1 MIMINLKIY
10 YEIYLPTRSSPFS
23 TSCNLKAK
31 LLVGLSIA
39 LDSSSVFLIGVI
51 RRRGGVFHF
60 FLNSN
65 ARDFVIG
72 PANARTSKRGL
83 IGSVFKLYKNII
95 HIKYYR
101 HTI

>member
-1 MIMINLKIY
+1 MINFKIY

-83 IGSVFKLYKNII
+83 IGSVFKL
-95 HIKYYR
+95 
-101 HTI
+101 